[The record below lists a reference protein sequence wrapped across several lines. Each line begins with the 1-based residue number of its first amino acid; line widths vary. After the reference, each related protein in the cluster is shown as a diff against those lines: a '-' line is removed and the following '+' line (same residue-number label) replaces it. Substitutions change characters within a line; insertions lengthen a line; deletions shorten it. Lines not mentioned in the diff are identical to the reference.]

1 MRIIC
6 ALLLIS
12 SLAAAETKLGKP
24 LTLKAATPIDE
35 ILASPQKF
43 LGKTVQVKGKVSAV
57 CQHMG
62 CWMNLADPKTGKS
75 VRIKVDD
82 GVIIFPMSARGK
94 IATVEG
100 FVEKLDLTHEEAVA
114 YHKHLAEERGQKFNP
129 ASVKGAEASYR
140 IRGTGSE
147 IEGL

>member
-43 LGKTVQVKGKVSAV
+43 LGKTVQVKGTVSAV
-57 CQHMG
+57 CQHTG

-75 VRIKVDD
+75 VRIKVED
-82 GVIIFPMSARGK
+82 GVIVFPKESVGK
-94 IATVEG
+94 
-100 FVEKLDLTHEEAVA
+100 LAVA
-114 YHKHLAEERGQKFNP
+114 EGEFVKASASAEEGKTTYQIAGQ
-129 ASVKGAEASYR
+129 GAVV
-140 IRGTGSE
+140 
-147 IEGL
+147 LD